1 MFPYIFV
8 VENEED
14 SEEGE
19 ESDSESEDDGS
30 GEANGGIE
38 GFAKRWVWID
48 WCVRVRE
55 IYGCRL
61 DEVFDFNIIEFFNLM
76 CYIKEKN
83 ELEAAEIKKI
93 KNRIR

>member
-8 VENEED
+8 VEDEED

-19 ESDSESEDDGS
+19 ERGSEDEDDGS

-38 GFAKRWVWID
+38 GFAKRWLWID

-55 IYGCRL
+55 IYGCKL
-61 DEVFDFNIIEFFNLM
+61 NEVFDLKIIEFFNLM
-76 CYIKEKN
+76 CYIKEKQDI
-83 ELEAAEIKKI
+83 EAAEIKKI
-93 KNRIR
+93 QNKYR

>member
-19 ESDSESEDDGS
+19 GQGSESEDDGS
-30 GEANGGIE
+30 GEANGGVE
-38 GFAKRWVWID
+38 GFAKRWIWID

-61 DEVFDFNIIEFFNLM
+61 NEVFNINIIEFFNLM
-76 CYIKEKN
+76 CYIKEKQD
-83 ELEAAEIKKI
+83 LEMENIKKI
-93 KNRIR
+93 QNKYR